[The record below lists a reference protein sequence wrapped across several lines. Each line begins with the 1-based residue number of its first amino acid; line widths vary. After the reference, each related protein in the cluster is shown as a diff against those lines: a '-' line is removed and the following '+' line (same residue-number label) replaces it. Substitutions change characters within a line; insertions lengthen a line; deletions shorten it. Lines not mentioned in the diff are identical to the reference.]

1 MIDQKLIHNKFKVN
15 FYNEL
20 NYRFSSIVFV
30 RIACKNTDHPVI
42 SKKNKYLKIFKFQ
55 SD

>member
-15 FYNEL
+15 LHNDL
-20 NYRFSSIVFV
+20 NYRFSSILFA
-30 RIACKNTDHPVI
+30 RIICKNSDPPVI
-42 SKKNKYLKIFKFQ
+42 PKKNKYLKIFKFQ